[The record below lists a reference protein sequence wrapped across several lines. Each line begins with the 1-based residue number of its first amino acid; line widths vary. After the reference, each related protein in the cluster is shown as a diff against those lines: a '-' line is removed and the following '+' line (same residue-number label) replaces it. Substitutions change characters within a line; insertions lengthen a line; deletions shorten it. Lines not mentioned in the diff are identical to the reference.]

1 MYNLYVGARVYL
13 PDDLMVV
20 HQLTDLETA
29 YSALLAK
36 FEATVLAVL
45 RSCDSSQQDEFIS
58 TLQNMLDKEDLV
70 DFRSG
75 FKYLK
80 TVITLFNVKY
90 LKNIVEILPE
100 DDMR

>member
-1 MYNLYVGARVYL
+1 
-13 PDDLMVV
+13 MVV

-36 FEATVLAVL
+36 FEAAVLAVV
-45 RSCDSSQQDEFIS
+45 RSCDSTQQDEFIS